1 MRKLRMKPPGTPG
14 LQGEAPLRKLA
25 TLIVV
30 AGLLAAPSALAANGT
45 ITKGYGGK
53 GANVQAVL
61 GAKAAPKATAAVA
74 SSSALP
80 FTGADLALV
89 SAAGI
94 ALLGMGFGL
103 RKIARRDGA

>member
-1 MRKLRMKPPGTPG
+1 M
-14 LQGEAPLRKLA
+14 RKLA

-30 AGLLAAPSALAANGT
+30 AGLMAAPSGLAANGT
-45 ITKGYGGK
+45 ITEGYGGE
-53 GANVQAVL
+53 GGTVQAVL
-61 GAKAAPKATAAVA
+61 GAKAAPKATTAVA

-103 RKIARRDGA
+103 RKISRSDSV